1 MQRKTAWLDFSLSV
15 HDDMPVYPGDPPV
28 RIQRFLEHGRD
39 GLQASQLSM
48 SCHAGTHLDVPRHY
62 LPAGTSVEELDPG
75 RFTGPALIAAAQY
88 NSRGEIDLE
97 AVDLRGMVP
106 GDSLLLATGW
116 DQHRDQA
123 AYYQD
128 IPQFAPGS
136 GARLVQRQIGFFGLD
151 LPTVL
156 ESGPR
161 PALMHEI
168 LLQHD
173 VVIIESLAGLSSLT
187 GKRVQ
192 LFAFPLLLP
201 GSDGSPVRA
210 VGYLL

>member
-1 MQRKTAWLDFSLSV
+1 MDFRLPV
-15 HDDMPVYPGDPPV
+15 HDDMPVYPV
-28 RIQRFLEHGRD
+28 TRRFEFNDVPGARAD

-62 LPAGTSVEELDPG
+62 LPAGKSVDELDPG

-88 NSRGEIDLE
+88 NSREKSTLE

-116 DQHRDQA
+116 DQRRDLA

-136 GARLVQRQIGFFGLD
+136 GARLVRVRSVFSDWICRPSWSPAAAGLD
-151 LPTVL
+151 
-156 ESGPR
+156 
-161 PALMHEI
+161 A
-168 LLQHD
+168 
-173 VVIIESLAGLSSLT
+173 
-187 GKRVQ
+187 
-192 LFAFPLLLP
+192 
-201 GSDGSPVRA
+201 
-210 VGYLL
+210 